1 MADEISVPPESVS
14 GECSGQHP
22 PTSETV
28 AAAARLI
35 PNQINYIIV
44 SLKQRGN
51 PILKFI
57 RSVPWEF
64 GDIVPDYQL
73 GVSTCALYLSLRYHN
88 LNPNYIHE
96 RLKQLANSYQLRV
109 LLVQVDV
116 KDPYHALKELAKM
129 CILAD
134 CTLILA
140 FSHEEA
146 GRYLETYKAFENKP
160 ADLIM
165 EKTETNYLAKV
176 TDALTSVS
184 RVNKTDSATL
194 LSTFMSFNKIVEASE
209 DELSL
214 CPGLG
219 PQKARRLHKVFRQP
233 FLKDFKKPDY
243 TNGQNKSS
251 NKESS

>member
-1 MADEISVPPESVS
+1 MGDEKSVVPENVTGDCSVQCPPN
-14 GECSGQHP
+14 
-22 PTSETV
+22 SETAV
-28 AAAARLI
+28 ASARLL
-35 PNQINYIIV
+35 PNQVNFIIV
-44 SLKQRGN
+44 SPKQRGN

-57 RSVPWEF
+57 RNVPWEF

-73 GVSTCALYLSLRYHN
+73 GVSSCALYLSLRYHC
-88 LNPNYIHE
+88 LNPNYVHE
-96 RLKQLANSYQLRV
+96 RLKQLANSFLLRV

-116 KDPYHALKELAKM
+116 KDPYHMLKELAKM
-129 CILAD
+129 CLLAD

-176 TDALTSVS
+176 TDALTSVN

-194 LSTFMSFNKIVEASE
+194 LSTFLSFNKIIDASE
-209 DELSL
+209 DDLSL

-219 PQKARRLHKVFRQP
+219 PQKASRLHKVFRQP
-233 FLKDFKKPDY
+233 FLKDFKKPD
-243 TNGQNKSS
+243 NIKGQNK
-251 NKESS
+251 